1 MGKEIKKTT
10 VRLEID
16 KTIQPKQ
23 YEPIKIQV
31 SVEESF
37 CWEEEKEREIKMES
51 CRNKMI
57 EDFVKCF
64 DEACLKI
71 GEENRCIG
79 IISNV
84 NSDIP
89 GSAKGASNSYDMN
102 DDEFE
107 F

>member
-37 CWEEEKEREIKMES
+37 CWENNGERETKMEN

-79 IISNV
+79 IIANV
-84 NSDIP
+84 KNDSSDSP
-89 GSAKGASNSYDMN
+89 SDK
-102 DDEFE
+102 DDEWE